1 MRLLPFLMVVMFT
14 GPAAV
19 AQPEI
24 PRPKPVAKPGV
35 TLTNDVVYE
44 TVDDQKLMLDI
55 AVPSAE
61 GPFPLVICLHG
72 GAWKA
77 GSRKD
82 LSRGVLWAD
91 FGNGRGGLIESLA
104 AEGYVAASVSY
115 RLAPQSKF
123 PAQIQDVKTAVRFLK
138 ANAKKYKLDPNRI
151 GVVGFSAGGHL
162 AALMG
167 TATAEPKFETSLY
180 SKQSSKINCVVDF
193 FGPADL
199 TLYTETPGIEKSFMV
214 PLLGATSDEHMEIY
228 QDASPVTYAS
238 KNSVPFLILHG
249 TTDLIV
255 PILHSKRLHAKLIQA
270 GVESELVPVPFKGHG
285 WFGDEARDSYART
298 LKFLDKH
305 LKS

>member
-1 MRLLPFLMVVMFT
+1 MRSLALFALTLSAPLA
-14 GPAAV
+14 P
-19 AQPEI
+19 AQPAV
-24 PRPKPVAKPGV
+24 PRPKPGVA
-35 TLTNDVVYE
+35 LTNDVVYE
-44 TVDDQKLMLDI
+44 TIADQKLMLDI
-55 AVPSAE
+55 AVPAGD

-104 AEGYVAASVSY
+104 AEGYAAASVSY

-123 PAQIQDVKTAVRFLK
+123 PAQIQDAKTAVRFLK
-138 ANAKKYKLDPNRI
+138 ANAEKYKLDPGRV

-167 TATAEPKFETSLY
+167 TATAEPKFETAQY
-180 SKQSSKINCVVDF
+180 SGYSSKVNCVVDF

-214 PLLGATSDEHMEIY
+214 PLLGAASDEHMDLY
-228 QDASPVTYAS
+228 KDASPVTYAG
-238 KNSVPFLILHG
+238 KDSVPFLILHG
-249 TTDLIV
+249 TTDFIV
-255 PILHSKRLHAKLIQA
+255 PMIHSKRLHAKLLQA
-270 GVESELVPVPFKGHG
+270 GVESELVPVRFKGHG
-285 WFGDEARDSYART
+285 WFGAEARDSYART
-298 LKFLDKH
+298 LKFLDRH